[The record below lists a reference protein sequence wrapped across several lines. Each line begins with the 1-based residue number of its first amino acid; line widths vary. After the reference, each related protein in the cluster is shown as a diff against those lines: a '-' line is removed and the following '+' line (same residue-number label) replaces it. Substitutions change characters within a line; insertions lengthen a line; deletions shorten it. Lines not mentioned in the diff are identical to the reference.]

1 MKKLL
6 SLLRNI
12 LVAPFLLYIY
22 NMIGASTGYIIPI
35 NVFNVLFVGILG
47 VPGLVT
53 LILYLIIGF

>member
-1 MKKLL
+1 MKNLF
-6 SLLRNI
+6 SLLKNI

-35 NVFNVLFVGILG
+35 NVFNVLFVGVLG